1 MPTTNF
7 SVRIDD
13 NLRDEATKIL
23 AGYGLSPTQAIKLF
37 LNQVVATRKVPLSF
51 DFQAAQEN
59 RKISPKLAR
68 AIAELEND
76 DLVVHHTLSAN
87 GERLLRES
95 IADFENGN
103 YTELSDL
110 NQLKQLAMEQIHD

>member
-37 LNQVVATRKVPLSF
+37 FNQVVATRKVPLSF

-76 DLVVHHTLSAN
+76 NLATYDSV
-87 GERLLRES
+87 EKLLG
-95 IADFENGN
+95 A
-103 YTELSDL
+103 L
-110 NQLKQLAMEQIHD
+110 NEKI

>member
-1 MPTTNF
+1 MPTSNF
-7 SVRIDD
+7 SIRIDD

-76 DLVVHHTLSAN
+76 DLVNHTLSAN

-110 NQLKQLAMEQIHD
+110 NQLKQLAMGQTHD

>member
-1 MPTTNF
+1 MPTSNF
-7 SVRIDD
+7 SIRIDD

-59 RKISPKLAR
+59 HKISPKLAR

-76 DLVVHHTLSAN
+76 DLATYDSV
-87 GERLLRES
+87 EKLLG
-95 IADFENGN
+95 A
-103 YTELSDL
+103 L
-110 NQLKQLAMEQIHD
+110 NEKI